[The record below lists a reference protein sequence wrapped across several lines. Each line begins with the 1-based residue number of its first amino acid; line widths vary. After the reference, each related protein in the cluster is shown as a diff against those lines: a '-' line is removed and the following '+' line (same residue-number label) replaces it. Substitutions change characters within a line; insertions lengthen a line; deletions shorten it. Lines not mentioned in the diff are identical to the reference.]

1 MKNSIIEIRNKKT
14 LYALIIKKKRKFIK
28 EGVDF
33 ITDDKNLLQVG
44 FLNHKKNHIIKSHIH
59 LKKKRIINYCTEVLM
74 IEEGKVKIKFF
85 DNKNSDINKDKILN
99 KGDIIILFEGGHG
112 FKILEKSKIIEV
124 KQGPYVE
131 GKDKKIIENKVA

>member
-1 MKNSIIEIRNKKT
+1 MQQATADQIQARDAMFELVIGNARNDFLTFVRLVAPQLIADFKMGRHIEVICSK
-14 LYALIIKKKRKFIK
+14 
-28 EGVDF
+28 
-33 ITDDKNLLQVG
+33 LQAV
-44 FLNHKKNHIIKSHIH
+44 
-59 LKKKRIINYCTEVLM
+59 
-74 IEEGKVKIKFF
+74 EEGKVKIKFF

-131 GKDKKIIENKVA
+131 GKDKKIIKNKVA